1 VIREREIV
9 GIYLDESKLDV
20 FCLRKQLGKWSSV
33 ELPYT
38 FDDTGRSLAEHVK
51 GVLKAIRPSRRRR
64 ICLAIPRKNLFLRE
78 LSFPQLELDEAAN
91 AVRMG
96 IGLHIHLKPDEIYHD
111 RLYTKKFS
119 GSNTQGCS

>member
-1 VIREREIV
+1 MVREREIL

-20 FCLRKQLGKWSSV
+20 FCLKGQLGKWSSV

-38 FDDTGRSLAEHVK
+38 FDDTGRSLAEQVK
-51 GVLKAIRPSRRRR
+51 GVLQAIRPSRRRT
-64 ICLAIPRKNLFLRE
+64 ICLALPRKNLFLRK
-78 LSFPQLELDEAAN
+78 LSFPQLEPDEAAN

-111 RLYTKKFS
+111 QWAFKR
-119 GSNTQGCS
+119 